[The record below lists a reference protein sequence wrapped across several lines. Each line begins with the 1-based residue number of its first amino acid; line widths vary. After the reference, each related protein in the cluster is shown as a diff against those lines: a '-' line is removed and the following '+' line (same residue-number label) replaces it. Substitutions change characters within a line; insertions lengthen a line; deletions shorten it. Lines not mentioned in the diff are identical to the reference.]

1 VEKTTTDDNNMGGF
15 FVRKAAGAA
24 AMAAHLHKLLPML
37 VHPTNAQW
45 AMGHFRPLL
54 WTSLVADLAVVAFY
68 GAHLSD
74 MEAHRADE
82 LPKCIMG
89 LMVTEMLVVLFYLY
103 GSRKVQ
109 RGPAVAMKQGK
120 TPASVTSRIVTRTVL
135 IVSVAMAVVAGRD
148 LFSPG
153 TIIDWIPRDDVY
165 LEWTGALIHSPPDG
179 SPESADHGLEAPLH
193 AGDRFVSQYLALH
206 VLTLCLYKFVSA
218 FIRYGADGRG
228 EVQCRMI
235 WKASAIGD
243 LLILSVFRI
252 FTPAA
257 ASASLD
263 LRWHLML
270 LGYEAFIL
278 GAYKKRDVPCCGC
291 LREASVSRSHRR

>member
-37 VHPTNAQW
+37 VHPSKAQW
-45 AMGHFRPLL
+45 AMGHFRPVL
-54 WTSLVADLAVVAFY
+54 WTSLAADLAVVAFY
-68 GAHLSD
+68 GAYLGD
-74 MEAHRADE
+74 MEAHRAGE

-89 LMVTEMLVVLFYLY
+89 LMVAEMLVVLYYLFR
-103 GSRKVQ
+103 SRKVR
-109 RGPAVAMKQGK
+109 RGPAVAMKEGK
-120 TPASVTSRIVTRTVL
+120 TPASVPSRIVTRTVL
-135 IVSVAMAVVAGRD
+135 IVSVVMVVVAGRD
-148 LFSPG
+148 LFFPG
-153 TIIDWIPRDDVY
+153 TILDWIPRDDVY

-193 AGDRFVSQYLALH
+193 VGDRFVSQYLALH
-206 VLTLCLYKFVSA
+206 VLILCLYKFASA
-218 FIRYGADGRG
+218 FIRYGTDGRG

-235 WKASAIGD
+235 WKSAAIGD
-243 LLILSVFRI
+243 FLILCVFRI

-270 LGYEAFIL
+270 LGYEMFIL
-278 GAYKKRDVPCCGC
+278 GAF
-291 LREASVSRSHRR
+291 LT